1 MFSAYMLPVF
11 PRSSAGISVLISY
24 RSWPLNKQ
32 IFMLNEQT
40 ILHWFDDVLAFM
52 QQGKLAPWAAVLPQQ
67 LQQILQEKEH
77 GDQQRWLDAVAA
89 LPEINQVQARSAE

>member
-1 MFSAYMLPVF
+1 
-11 PRSSAGISVLISY
+11 
-24 RSWPLNKQ
+24 
-32 IFMLNEQT
+32 MLNEQT

-89 LPEINQVQARSAE
+89 LPEIDQVQANLTAHDLGLHSPVITAEQEQQLHSALRGLMP